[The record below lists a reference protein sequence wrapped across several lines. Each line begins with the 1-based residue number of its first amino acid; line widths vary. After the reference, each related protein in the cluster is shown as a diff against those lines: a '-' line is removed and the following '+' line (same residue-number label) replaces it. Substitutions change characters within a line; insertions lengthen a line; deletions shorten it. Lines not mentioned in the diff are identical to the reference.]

1 MTPWISES
9 NQGKQ
14 LAVSILST
22 VVGVVLAYGFRKFSG
37 AGSNELA
44 GFLLGLLLLGIGVA
58 GLFTCA
64 RQTIT
69 IDPKRRSILIE
80 DKGPLRTQKRS
91 IRFDEIVDI
100 GIGYLGKRS
109 NGVTFYYLALE
120 LKNGESYPLFAPGRF
135 FAGSDRRDT
144 VEGWRDR
151 LWQYIGR

>member
-14 LAVSILST
+14 LAVSVLSA
-22 VVGVVLAYGFRKFSG
+22 VVGAVLAYGFRKFSG

-44 GFLLGLLLLGIGVA
+44 GFLLGLLLLVIGVA
-58 GLFTCA
+58 GIFTSA
-64 RQTIT
+64 SQTIT
-69 IDPKRRSILIE
+69 IDPKRRIILID

-109 NGVTFYYLALE
+109 NGVTFYYLSLK
-120 LKNGESYPLFAPGRF
+120 LKNGKDYSLFAPGRF
-135 FAGSDRRDT
+135 FPGSDSRDT